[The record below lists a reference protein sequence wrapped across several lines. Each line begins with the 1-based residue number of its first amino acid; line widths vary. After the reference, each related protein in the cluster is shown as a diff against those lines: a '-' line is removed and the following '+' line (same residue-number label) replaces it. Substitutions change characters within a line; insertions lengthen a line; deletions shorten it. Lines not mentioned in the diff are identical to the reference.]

1 MPAQVFGVEEGG
13 MDAAECR
20 NGECPEFGIPKPI
33 MCTLNPDEP
42 VLCGHCGS
50 TCEVD
55 WYQGLTY
62 TIPAPAWEEGDA
74 ALDAKIT
81 ALDAKMDTMMTMLAR
96 SLGTTEGEA
105 NG

>member
-20 NGECPEFGIPKPI
+20 NEECPEFGIPKPI

-42 VLCGHCGS
+42 VLCGACGQH
-50 TCEVD
+50 CEVD

-62 TIPAPAWEEGDA
+62 TIPAPPWEEADTA
-74 ALDAKIT
+74 MSERVSALETQMASMNQ
-81 ALDAKMDTMMTMLAR
+81 LLRGVAR
-96 SLGTTEGEA
+96 AVGAEEE
-105 NG
+105 